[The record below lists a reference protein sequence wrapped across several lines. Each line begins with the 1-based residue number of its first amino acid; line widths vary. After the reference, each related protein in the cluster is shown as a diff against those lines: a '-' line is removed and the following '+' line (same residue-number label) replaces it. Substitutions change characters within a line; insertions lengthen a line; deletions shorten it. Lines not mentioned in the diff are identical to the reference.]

1 MTITRPQAP
10 PFEDNSEIEAFLA
23 KPLLARFCSHNADGS
38 IHVTPIY
45 YLYENGEF
53 LFGTQMASQRV
64 KNIQRDKH
72 VTVLIDRY
80 EPVLQAVL
88 AYGEAELD
96 FKDVLEK
103 RVKILERYYE
113 SPSEARAFAERLSK
127 AWATVIIRVRPT
139 RWVTFDYTKPFSFD

>member
-1 MTITRPQAP
+1 MTIKRPQAP
-10 PFEDNSEIEAFLA
+10 PFENKLEIEAFLA
-23 KPLLARFCSHNADGS
+23 KPLLARFCSHNSDGS

-45 YLYENGEF
+45 YIYKDGEF

-72 VTVLIDRY
+72 VTVLIDTY
-80 EPVLQAVL
+80 DPVLQAVL

-96 FKDVLEK
+96 YEGVLEK

-113 SPSEARAFAERLSK
+113 SPSVARSFAERLSK
-127 AWATVIIRVRPT
+127 AWKTVIIHVRPT
-139 RWVTFDYTKPFSFD
+139 RLVTFDYTKPFSID